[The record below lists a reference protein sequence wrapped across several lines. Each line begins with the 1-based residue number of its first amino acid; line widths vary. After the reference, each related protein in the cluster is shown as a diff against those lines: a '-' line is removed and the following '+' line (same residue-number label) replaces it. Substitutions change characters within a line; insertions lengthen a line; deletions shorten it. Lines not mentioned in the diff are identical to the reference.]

1 MNFAHTRV
9 GRNPLTT
16 ASGVLT
22 LAVVGF
28 GGGRGDGASEDRKI
42 ERERPIL
49 DVEEIELDRLR
60 GIELIPSFDLTP
72 TGQPGLHL
80 VPSSQ

>member
-42 ERERPIL
+42 EEIAQIL
-49 DVEEIELDRLR
+49 GKSSGAVKLLLHRAVERLR
-60 GIELIPSFDLTP
+60 RELPPEFEIGVT
-72 TGQPGLHL
+72 
-80 VPSSQ
+80 